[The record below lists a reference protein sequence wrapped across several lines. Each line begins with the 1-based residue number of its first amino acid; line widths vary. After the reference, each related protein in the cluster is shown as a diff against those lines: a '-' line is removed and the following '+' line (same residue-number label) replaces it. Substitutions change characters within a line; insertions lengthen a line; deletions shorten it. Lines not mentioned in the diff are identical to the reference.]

1 MEGMLN
7 NPHSRPQWP
16 DAQGQVGEDQRR
28 EARAQHIRIAVRVTG
43 EDVGTTGVWT
53 KFAARGCA
61 TNQVN
66 TANVRNQN
74 ASAGTIYL
82 QGKSD
87 GEKGGT
93 IYVRNQVNYDTSNV
107 ATWIPAA
114 ERGDD
119 AKDFAKAK
127 LVIAD
132 RGVVAIGA
140 AKMKLAELTI
150 EDNSLLDLHGEYV
163 RVKRATVGGTQLAG
177 GKYTAATLPEFLADS
192 GEGGVL
198 DIGGGLTILVR

>member
-1 MEGMLN
+1 M
-7 NPHSRPQWP
+7 
-16 DAQGQVGEDQRR
+16 
-28 EARAQHIRIAVRVTG
+28 TG